1 MDVSEPGARTLTH
14 GARHALVVADAQ
26 DNRAPVQQ
34 PARAPT
40 PGLAAGNDVQWSKA
54 PVPPAQT
61 AKAPQVAGPP
71 AKAVL
76 RLAAIDQA
84 LAGVE
89 NAWHQFEA
97 ERDKHQR
104 AQKGIP
110 KQSTTDA
117 QLELLAKAEAAAML
131 RHQKELL
138 KLREAIK
145 AEAED
150 CPVLSVRN
158 PAIPPTRRRPGR

>member
-40 PGLAAGNDVQWSKA
+40 PGLAAGNDVQWS
-54 PVPPAQT
+54 
-61 AKAPQVAGPP
+61 KAPQVAGPP